1 MGSMIF
7 RIKFLE
13 SNVVG
18 PKAPEG
24 VLLFLWEISV
34 RPLRVARALAPIG
47 VARPECTLSPRQRHL
62 VSFKCIN
69 EIYQHG

>member
-7 RIKFLE
+7 GIKFLE

-24 VLLFLWEISV
+24 VLHFLWEISV

-47 VARPECTLSPRQRHL
+47 AAWPECTLSPLQRHL
-62 VSFKCIN
+62 VPLKYN
-69 EIYQHG
+69 